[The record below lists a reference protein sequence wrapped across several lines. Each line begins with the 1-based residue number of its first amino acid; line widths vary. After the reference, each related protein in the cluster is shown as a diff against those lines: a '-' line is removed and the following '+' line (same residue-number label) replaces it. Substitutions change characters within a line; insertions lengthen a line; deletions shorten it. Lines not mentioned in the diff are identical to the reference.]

1 MVLLHP
7 ELLGTFA
14 IAGALFFLAI
24 RQVIVWRVSPGRS
37 YVPWAGITIV
47 GLGFACARIVHLST
61 LDPEL
66 ALFTVRLKY
75 AASLLLPGFALATI
89 DRLHV
94 HHFTKETKVALVAGL
109 VCLPLGVVTP
119 WLVHG
124 PGTVQFDAF
133 GHPYIGG
140 RAGWFALVLAPLAAW
155 MLWTLREKI
164 RRSENV
170 PRRERIT
177 LRVGVVLFM
186 VVGMHDVLVGL
197 GTIHSVFLLEYV
209 YVIFGWMAA
218 SLETRLYAG
227 YQTKLDSE
235 LQRSRERYQQLADAT
250 QEGVFVCVAGRV
262 IDANRAAQLMLGLT
276 EAEVIDVE
284 LRDAVDSESRPRVD
298 ALLAGSR
305 EPIEVTIPRP
315 GAALRG
321 EMRAVAP
328 PAGSE
333 AAEIVVLRDVTAERA
348 MQSRLAVA
356 DRLAAV
362 GTLAA
367 GTAHEINNPL
377 AFVLTNAEL
386 MRDELAASGT
396 MPTREVL
403 QRWAEHTNDI
413 VTGASR
419 IKRVVGDLST
429 LSREKDDAT
438 GEADL
443 GVTLDNCV
451 VMANPQLRH
460 RARIVRQYESRR
472 RVVAN
477 ESRLFQVC
485 LNLIVNAA
493 QAIPEGSYDTNSI
506 TLATRDEGDEVV
518 LSITDTG
525 CGMDAATLARI
536 FTPFF
541 TTKDVGRGTGLGLS
555 ISHTLVEGMGGRI
568 DVTSAPGQGTT
579 IRVTLRAVEI
589 SQVIERVPP
598 PTVRGVEGVRLSVLV
613 IDDEEMVAKGF
624 ARALQSHAVHVVH
637 SGRDALARL
646 KEHTFDLAVCDLMMP
661 DITGMELHRLL
672 RAEGNPVAD
681 RFVFMTGGALSDV
694 SAEFLATVAKDRWLA
709 KPVSIADL
717 RRIAKNVT
725 LGRPPLAE

>member
-24 RQVIVWRVSPGRS
+24 RQIIVWRVSPDRT

-89 DRLHV
+89 DRLHARR
-94 HHFTKETKVALVAGL
+94 FTKETKVALLAGL
-109 VCLPLGVVTP
+109 VSIPLGVVTP
-119 WLVHG
+119 WLIAG
-124 PGTVQFDAF
+124 PGTVKYDAF

-140 RAGWFALVLAPLAAW
+140 RAGWFALILAPLAGW
-155 MLWTLREKI
+155 MLWTLRQKI
-164 RRSENV
+164 RSSENV
-170 PRRERIT
+170 PRRDRIT
-177 LRVGVVLFM
+177 LRVGVLLFLL
-186 VVGMHDVLVGL
+186 VGMHDVLVGL
-197 GTIHSVFLLEYV
+197 GAVRSVFLLEYV

-218 SLETRLYAG
+218 SLETRVYAG

-250 QEGVFVCVAGRV
+250 QEGVFVCVGGRV

-276 EAEVIDVE
+276 DAEVIDVE
-284 LRDAVDSESRPRVD
+284 LRDAVAPESRPRVD
-298 ALLAGSR
+298 ALLAGER
-305 EPIEVTIPRP
+305 EPIEVTIPRA

-328 PAGSE
+328 PTGSE
-333 AAEIVVLRDVTAERA
+333 SAKIVLLRDVTAERA

-356 DRLAAV
+356 DRLAAI

-386 MRDELAASGT
+386 MCDELGSSET
-396 MPTREVL
+396 MPTREKL
-403 QRWAEHTNDI
+403 QRWAEQSSDI
-413 VTGASR
+413 VAGAGR
-419 IKRVVGDLST
+419 IKRVVEDLST
-429 LSREKDDAT
+429 LAREKDDAT

-443 GVTLDNCV
+443 AVTLDNCV

-460 RARIVRQYESRR
+460 RARIVRQYESQR

-493 QAIPEGSYDTNSI
+493 QAIPEGNYDTNAI
-506 TLATRDEGDEVV
+506 TLSTRDEGDDVV
-518 LSITDTG
+518 LSVTDTG
-525 CGMDAATLARI
+525 CGMDATTLSRI

-579 IRVTLRAVEI
+579 IRVTLRAVPV
-589 SQVIERVPP
+589 SHVTERVPS
-598 PTVRGVEGVRLSVLV
+598 PTTSTVEGARLMVLV

-624 ARALQSHAVHVVH
+624 ARALQSHTVHVVH
-637 SGRDALARL
+637 SGRHALTEL
-646 KEHTFDLAVCDLMMP
+646 KQHTFDLAVCDLMMP
-661 DITGMELHRLL
+661 DITGMELHRILS
-672 RAEGNPVAD
+672 AEGNPIAD
-681 RFVFMTGGALSDV
+681 RFVFMTGGALSDE
-694 SAEFLATVAKDRWLA
+694 SAEFLATIAKDRWLA
-709 KPVSIADL
+709 KPVSVADL
-717 RRIAKNVT
+717 RRVAKNVT
-725 LGRPPLAE
+725 LGRPPLAK